1 MFFSCCVKHMV
12 VLVWTGPSEDTWL
25 EANSSRKTHAMCLVA
40 SPACSKPNHDFLP
53 SNVKVTPQ
61 QLFCSCLGNGFI
73 FISLRRPY

>member
-40 SPACSKPNHDFLP
+40 SPASKPNHDFFALKCQ
-53 SNVKVTPQ
+53 SDTSAAFLLLSGKWIYFHQ
-61 QLFCSCLGNGFI
+61 S
-73 FISLRRPY
+73 